1 MEIDY
6 RQILLQFIASLTLDE
21 NEGDI
26 SESISTVLEMIEE
39 NIEWDDLAD
48 LGTKLGKRGV
58 TTLNRTSL
66 VGEDDELYDEEWGEF
81 EERDDDLMDDEDY

>member
-58 TTLNRTSL
+58 TTLNGTSL
-66 VGEDDELYDEEWGEF
+66 VGEDDELYDDEGWWGEF
-81 EERDDDLMDDEDY
+81 EERDMDDEDY